1 MERKIEVVLTTKL
14 KERLEAKFLEDPNCR
29 VKIYESFGVDG
40 VNTITGHGIKYI
52 LGELD
57 SNFVFHCNMVSEKGL
72 DITMLPVLYLDAMY
86 KLVDGQMEELL
97 AVCQSTG
104 FYSEKFVNEKNPLVR
119 IDSVIKANAPDIK
132 FVFESMPL
140 PGVEAKE
147 ETVDV
152 KVINISKTL
161 TLPKYE
167 TLGAAGMDLFANLEE
182 KLVINPGERKL
193 IPSGLKVALPSGWE
207 LDVRPKSGLALKK
220 GITVLNA
227 PGLIDE
233 DFRGEIGVILVNHG
247 TESVV
252 ILPGDKVAQIA
263 LVKVNKI
270 KWVEVTELDTTERG
284 EGGFGS
290 TGR

>member
-14 KERLEAKFLEDPNCR
+14 KERLEAKFLADPSCR

-57 SNFVFHCNMVSEKGL
+57 SNFVFHCNMVSEKSL